1 MAEATREMD
10 MRNVESPGCHGQ
22 ATHAPAGSEIRTA
35 ETLRPEQYGP
45 LTQKLGIP
53 AASRCRHR
61 LARNQTGQKR
71 KQHLS
76 ARHAWPYSRGLHAVT
91 GSPGGKKQREKM
103 FFRTQPFTHRICLIQ
118 SQAPN
123 DQCSSSGAVA
133 GDMPAGSA
141 LRSDPRP
148 ELLGCVLA
156 ALALGLSTNKR
167 HPYPLQEAICKT
179 RE

>member
-1 MAEATREMD
+1 MATRHKKGKCEGSACGLAEATREMD
-10 MRNVESPGCHGQ
+10 MRNVESPGCQGQ
-22 ATHAPAGSEIRTA
+22 ATHAPAGSEIWTA

-91 GSPGGKKQREKM
+91 GSPGGKKQKGEDV
-103 FFRTQPFTHRICLIQ
+103 FPDTTIHAQDL
-118 SQAPN
+118 
-123 DQCSSSGAVA
+123 
-133 GDMPAGSA
+133 
-141 LRSDPRP
+141 
-148 ELLGCVLA
+148 
-156 ALALGLSTNKR
+156 LST
-167 HPYPLQEAICKT
+167 E
-179 RE
+179 